1 MKNTIT
7 LTLAVLLHA
16 CSLPTAKQ
24 AGLQFPTTPAFE
36 VSDNIEW
43 QEIGFAKELL
53 NQREKTVAI
62 SGGTNPI
69 PLEAWEDFEPKF
81 PWAKNIDRNL
91 RFQKTALLRSP
102 GVPSDCAGDD
112 CLTIREY
119 QGYTWVELAD
129 PVAVDYIP
137 AKTDMLKPDPGHLV
151 IKTIQKCQ
159 LVYFEDH
166 IYQLTDN
173 KGNFYAMHATEATAP
188 DTTVVLPTGWTLRRV
203 ALDEPLILV
212 PFGNEG
218 DCYYN
223 ILGDHLG
230 QGYHQYIFANPVY
243 PGDEN

>member
-1 MKNTIT
+1 MKNTIS
-7 LTLAVLLHA
+7 LILAIFLYA

-24 AGLQFPTTPAFE
+24 AELLFPTAPSVE
-36 VSDNIEW
+36 VSDGVEW
-43 QEIGFAKELL
+43 QEIGFARELL
-53 NQREKTVAI
+53 NQREQMVVI

-69 PLEAWEDFEPKF
+69 PPEAWADFKPKF
-81 PWAKNIDRNL
+81 PWAKNIDRHL
-91 RFQKTALLRSP
+91 LFQKTALLRSP
-102 GVPSDCAGDD
+102 GVPADCKGDD

-137 AKTDMLKPDPGHLV
+137 AKTDMLKPEPGHLV

-159 LVYFEDH
+159 LVYFEEH

-188 DTTVVLPTGWTLRRV
+188 DTTAVLPDGWTLRKV
-203 ALDEPLILV
+203 ALDEPLILA
-212 PFGNEG
+212 PFGNKN

-230 QGYHQYIFANPVY
+230 QGYHQYIFADSVY
-243 PGDEN
+243 PGENY

>member
-53 NQREKTVAI
+53 NQHEKTVVI

-69 PLEAWEDFEPKF
+69 PLEAWEDFKPKF

-173 KGNFYAMHATEATAP
+173 KGNFYAMHATEAAAP